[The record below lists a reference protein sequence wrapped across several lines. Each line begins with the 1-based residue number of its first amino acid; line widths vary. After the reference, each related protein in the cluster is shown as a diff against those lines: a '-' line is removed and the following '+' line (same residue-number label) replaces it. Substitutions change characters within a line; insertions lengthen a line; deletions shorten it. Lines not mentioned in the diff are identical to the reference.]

1 VLHPLD
7 SIAVNQVYLTG
18 PEDVLQISVYDN
30 PDLSGKYIISSEGTI
45 TYPLLG
51 QIVVAGMSVGAIN
64 TLLTEKLGADYIY
77 NPIVSVTVHE
87 FRSKIVKIIGNV
99 GKPGSYA
106 LDKPTHLFEILTRA
120 EGLSRN
126 IANGQ
131 KVHILRQMK
140 QTDTEAGRLKSYT
153 IDLYQ
158 LLVEGEQ
165 ELNIYLQNGDVIF
178 VPETK
183 MIHIIGEVNKPGSFP
198 YEEGITVLKA
208 ITLAGGPTKKAATGG
223 VVVKRIENNIQ
234 IEIDVN
240 MSTNLSPDDIVEV
253 PMSFW

>member
-1 VLHPLD
+1 
-7 SIAVNQVYLTG
+7 
-18 PEDVLQISVYDN
+18 
-30 PDLSGKYIISSEGTI
+30 
-45 TYPLLG
+45 
-51 QIVVAGMSVGAIN
+51 
-64 TLLTEKLGADYIY
+64 
-77 NPIVSVTVHE
+77 
-87 FRSKIVKIIGNV
+87 V

-140 QTDTEAGRLKSYT
+140 QTDAQPGRLKSYT

-158 LLVEGEQ
+158 LLVEGKE

-198 YEEGITVLKA
+198 FEEGITVLKA
-208 ITLAGGPTKKAATGG
+208 ITLAGGPTKKAATGS
-223 VVVKRIENNIQ
+223 VVVKRIENNLQ
-234 IEIDVN
+234 IEIDVT